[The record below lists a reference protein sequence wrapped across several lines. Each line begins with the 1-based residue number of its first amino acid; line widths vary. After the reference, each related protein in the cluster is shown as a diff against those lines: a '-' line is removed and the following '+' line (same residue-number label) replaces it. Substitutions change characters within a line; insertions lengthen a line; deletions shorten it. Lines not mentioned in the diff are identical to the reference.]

1 MREQLPVLQVLIPLL
16 GAPLCVVLRSRTAA
30 ALVFLVAAGCAFACA
45 VALTDQVR
53 DEGPVHYAMGGW
65 PAPAGIEF
73 VAADFNTPV
82 LLLVSILAV
91 LAAVYGLRGGTAEIE
106 ESRAPLFFACL
117 CLTLAGSLGLAITGD
132 AFNAF
137 VFLEITSLSTYTL
150 IALGRS
156 RRALLAS
163 FRYLIVGT
171 VGATFV
177 LVGIGLAYA
186 VTGTLNMA
194 DLRVRVADVH
204 HADDGNRALYAAV
217 VFIFIGLAIKMAVFP
232 LHAWLPGAYGE
243 APSVVSMFLAA
254 TSTKVAIYLFC
265 RFAFTVF
272 GATLVFRTMP
282 IDTVGLTLAAL
293 AMLAGSAIACFAT
306 DLKYLLA
313 WSSVA
318 QIGYIVAGICL
329 ATPDGVSAGYLHVLH
344 HALIKGALFAA
355 AGLLLLRLGSTR
367 LSALGGVARTMPW
380 TFAAIVLGGLG
391 LIGVPP
397 TAGFPSKWA
406 LAQAL
411 IEDDQW
417 VVLGA
422 LLLSSLLAVVYVG
435 RIIEAAWFGEP
446 VPTAV
451 PGETG
456 LKEVEP
462 SPNSPAPMVVALWA
476 LVIGSVYFGIDPRLT
491 AELADSAAAAL
502 LGGGG

>member
-16 GAPLCVVLRSRTAA
+16 GAALCVLLRSRTAA
-30 ALVFLVAAGCAFACA
+30 GLVFLVSALSALACA
-45 VALTDQVR
+45 IGLTDQVR
-53 DEGPVHYAMGGW
+53 DTGPVHYAMGGW

-73 VAADFNTPV
+73 VVADFNTPV
-82 LLLVSILAV
+82 LLLVSAIAV
-91 LAAVYGLRGGTAEIE
+91 VAAVYGLRSTAAEID
-106 ESRAPLFFACL
+106 ESRVPFFYACL

-177 LVGIGLAYA
+177 LIGIGLAYA

-194 DLRVRVADVH
+194 DLRVRLTAVH
-204 HADDGNRALYAAV
+204 EADDGNRALYAAV
-217 VFIFIGLAIKMAVFP
+217 VFVFVGLAIKMAVFP

-243 APSVVSMFLAA
+243 APSVAALFLAA

-282 IDTVGLTLAAL
+282 IDQVGLAL
-293 AMLAGSAIACFAT
+293 AVLAMIAGSAIACFAR

-329 ATPDGVSAGYLHVLH
+329 ATGSGVSAGYLHLLH

-367 LSALGGVARTMPW
+367 LSALGGIARTMPW

-397 TAGFPSKWA
+397 TAGFTSKWA

-417 VVLGA
+417 VVLAA

-435 RIIEAAWFGEP
+435 RVIETAWFGEP
-446 VPTAV
+446 VPPAA
-451 PGETG
+451 PEDP
-456 LKEVEP
+456 EP
-462 SPNSPAPMVVALWA
+462 NRFSSAPMVAALWV
-476 LVIGSVYFGIDPRLT
+476 LVLGSVYFGIDPRLT